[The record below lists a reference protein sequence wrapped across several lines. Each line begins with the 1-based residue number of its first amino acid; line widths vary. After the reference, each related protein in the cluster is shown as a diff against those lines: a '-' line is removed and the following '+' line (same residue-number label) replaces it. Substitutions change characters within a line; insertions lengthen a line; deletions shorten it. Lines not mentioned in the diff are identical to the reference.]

1 VHLSFAGKKKNEIRE
16 MFRVK
21 TDPSTLSGVLTAVSE
36 IKLNRY
42 FKWLDIMVEL
52 NSLVRRHVDEWGL
65 VGLQRATYYDFSKSL
80 WKHLSKYPMSCWDRY
95 IDGVIDYYV
104 KIHGANREYLKV
116 IADEV
121 VNFLKGL
128 MKRIEREAE
137 VGSTGVEVDNSK

>member
-1 VHLSFAGKKKNEIRE
+1 LGLVEKRKRE
-16 MFRVK
+16 MKELFRIK
-21 TDPSTLSGVLTAVSE
+21 TDPSTLSGVLTVVSD
-36 IKLNRY
+36 IKLNRF
-42 FKWLDIMVEL
+42 FKWLDIMVDL
-52 NSLVRRHVDEWGL
+52 NSLVKRHVDEWGL
-65 VGLQRATYYDFSKSL
+65 VGFQRTTYYDFSKSL
-80 WKHLSKYPMSCWDRY
+80 WKFLSRYSMNCWDRY

-137 VGSTGVEVDNSK
+137 VGSTGVEADNSK

>member
-1 VHLSFAGKKKNEIRE
+1 LSFAEKKKNEIKE

-21 TDPSTLSGVLTAVSE
+21 TDPSTLSSVLSVVSE

-42 FKWLDIMVEL
+42 FKWLDIMMEL

-65 VGLQRATYYDFSKSL
+65 VGLERATYYDFSKSL
-80 WKHLSKYPMSCWDRY
+80 WKHLSRNPMSSWGRY
-95 IDGVIDYYV
+95 IDGVINYYV
-104 KIHGANREYLKV
+104 DIHRANREYLKV

-137 VGSTGVEVDNSK
+137 VGSTGVEADHSK